1 MSHSMFHVPLETK
14 NRQGAAVL
22 KFEYEDLWTRYL
34 WTADISLIF
43 WSGQIAGQSDRM
55 RQGKRVVECLRKGLK
70 IASQCVDPYV
80 QVQLF
85 IEVLNHYICFSEDGC
100 PDITNDMINELI
112 EKVREALA
120 RLEMSSDVEQIQ
132 KHFNNTIEHLKAK
145 EAETE
150 STAGTLAS
158 LSQAEI

>member
-1 MSHSMFHVPLETK
+1 MPYRRAINVRAALIETK

-43 WSGQIAGQSDRM
+43 WSGQIAGQSDRMFQM

-100 PDITNDMINELI
+100 PDQEFHVYYLKNDL
-112 EKVREALA
+112 
-120 RLEMSSDVEQIQ
+120 
-132 KHFNNTIEHLKAK
+132 NTYATQYNYEN
-145 EAETE
+145 
-150 STAGTLAS
+150 
-158 LSQAEI
+158 